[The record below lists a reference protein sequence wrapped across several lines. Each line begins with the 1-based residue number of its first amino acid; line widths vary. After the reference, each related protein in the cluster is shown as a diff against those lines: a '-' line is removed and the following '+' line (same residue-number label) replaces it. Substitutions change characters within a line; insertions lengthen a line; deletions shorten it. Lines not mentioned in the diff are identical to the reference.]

1 VQFDLNVVVSLVGRD
16 IICMHASEDD
26 VALRDLPSSCTKTT
40 HTSLQFVVVVVV
52 SCIVWLVGI
61 EPACTRRGC
70 TSDNSH
76 MAAHS
81 VLVVVVS

>member
-1 VQFDLNVVVSLVGRD
+1 VQFVLNVVVSLVDRD

-26 VALRDLPSSCTKTT
+26 VALRDLPSSCIKTT

>member
-1 VQFDLNVVVSLVGRD
+1 VQFVLNVVVSLVDRD

-26 VALRDLPSSCTKTT
+26 VALRDLPSSCIKTT
-40 HTSLQFVVVVVV
+40 HTSLKFVVVVV

>member
-1 VQFDLNVVVSLVGRD
+1 VQFVLNVVVSLVDRD

-26 VALRDLPSSCTKTT
+26 VALRDLPSSCIKTT
-40 HTSLQFVVVVVV
+40 HTSLQFVVVVV